1 MAHDRFCEYIVN
13 IPWMLCVRITGIVM
27 SLPRLIYRRYSS
39 SRFYMNL
46 LAGKRVEELLNVT
59 PGVAVRDLGAEV
71 GVAPVRKNTA
81 IHD

>member
-1 MAHDRFCEYIVN
+1 
-13 IPWMLCVRITGIVM
+13 
-27 SLPRLIYRRYSS
+27 
-39 SRFYMNL
+39 MNL